1 MFVLVGAAM
10 SCHIFCFLIILYYY
24 EKTLASGKKEED
36 NNTTQHAT
44 QNKIQL
50 QQQPLKESNRDNRL
64 ATSYAAF
71 ETSSSVK
78 WSEQA
83 RPCPMCMLQS
93 SHSRTSKTTTEVDDL
108 ALAE

>member
-1 MFVLVGAAM
+1 MQ
-10 SCHIFCFLIILYYY
+10 H
-24 EKTLASGKKEED
+24 KTRYNY
-36 NNTTQHAT
+36 NNNHSPI
-44 QNKIQL
+44 N
-50 QQQPLKESNRDNRL
+50 ESNRDNRL

-83 RPCPMCMLQS
+83 RPCPMCMLHS